1 MIRGTTPTLT
11 FTIADQTVDLSAAD
25 NVYVTISQYATS
37 ITKTGESVTASGN
50 TVSVWLTQAESMRL
64 VDGKT
69 ARVQINW
76 TYTDDLTGTKRR
88 AATKAKEI
96 TIENQLLGR
105 VIE

>member
-11 FTIADQTVDLSAAD
+11 FTITDESVDLSAAD
-25 NVYVTISQYATS
+25 NVYVTISQYATN
-37 ITKTGESVTASGN
+37 ITKTGESVSVSNN
-50 TVSVWLTQAESMRL
+50 TVSVWLTQRESLML
-64 VDGKT
+64 AVGKP
-69 ARVQINW
+69 ASVQINW

>member
-1 MIRGTTPTLT
+1 MIRGTTPTLS
-11 FTIADQTVDLSAAD
+11 FTIADQAVDLSAAD
-25 NVYVTISQYATS
+25 NVYVTISQYATN
-37 ITKTGESVTASGN
+37 ITKTGEFVTVSGN
-50 TVSVWLTQAESMRL
+50 TVSVWLTQIESMRL
-64 VDGKT
+64 SVGNP
-69 ARVQINW
+69 ASVQINW